1 MHYKELHDF
10 IATKLWI
17 GRTGCVGR
25 WKVEVYT
32 STYSNTDRD
41 LGAPGYEGGDGINLV
56 EDTDS
61 WAVRLYS
68 VTELRDPQREVKFLT
83 S

>member
-1 MHYKELHDF
+1 M
-10 IATKLWI
+10 
-17 GRTGCVGR
+17 GR
-25 WKVEVYT
+25 WKVEVYK
-32 STYSNTDRD
+32 STYSKTDRD
-41 LGAPGYEGGDGINLV
+41 VGAPGYEGGDGINLV